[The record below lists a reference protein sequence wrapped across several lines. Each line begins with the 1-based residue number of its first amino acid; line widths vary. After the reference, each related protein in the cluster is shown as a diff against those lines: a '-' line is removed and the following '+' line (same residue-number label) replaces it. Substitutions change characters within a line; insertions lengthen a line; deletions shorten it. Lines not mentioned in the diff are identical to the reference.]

1 MIRISVRSDYQ
12 RLGHRLDNF
21 ERRQLPFAAAR
32 ALTATAKAAQEAVE
46 KALHEAFDRPTPF
59 TQKAI
64 ATKSATKANLSAEV
78 FAKPIQVK
86 YLGLQERG
94 GTRRPKKRALV
105 NPAGVKLNQYGNIP
119 AKTLA
124 RLKKRKDVFIGTVN
138 GVGGLWQRPARGK
151 RRDGT
156 YETKGNTQGKANGS
170 RTGLTLLMRFAGPM
184 PVKPHPFFMP
194 AIAEVA
200 KRDFPRR
207 LRDALAEALRT
218 AR

>member
-1 MIRISVRSDYQ
+1 MIRISVRQDYQ
-12 RLGHRLDNF
+12 RLGQRLDAF
-21 ERRQLPFAAAR
+21 ERRQLPFATAR
-32 ALTATAKAAQEAVE
+32 ALTATAKAAQGRVE
-46 KALHEAFDRPTPF
+46 QAMGSAFDRPTPF

-64 ATKSATKANLSAEV
+64 AITSATKTRLSAEV
-78 FAKPIQVK
+78 FAKPVQAK

-94 GTRRPKKRALV
+94 GMRRPKKQALV
-105 NPAGVKLNQYGNIP
+105 DPVGVKLNKYGNIP
-119 AKTLA
+119 AKALA
-124 RLKKRKDVFIGTVN
+124 RLKKRKDVFVGTVKGIG
-138 GVGGLWQRPARGK
+138 GVWQRPARGT

-156 YETKGNTQGKANGS
+156 HGSKGNTQGRAAGFRS
-170 RTGLTLLMRFAGPM
+170 GLTLLMRFAGPQ

-194 AIAEVA
+194 AVAEVA